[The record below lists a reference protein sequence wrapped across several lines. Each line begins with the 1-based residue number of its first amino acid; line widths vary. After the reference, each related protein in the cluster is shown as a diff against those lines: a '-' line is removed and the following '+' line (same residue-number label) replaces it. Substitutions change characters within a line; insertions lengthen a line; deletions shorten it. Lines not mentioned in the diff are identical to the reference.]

1 MYFKNHINK
10 LVRVQTSENRDIK
23 NGILLDRNERVESFD
38 NKTYKKILKSISRYS
53 INATPDIQALYKKLS
68 KTFKIK
74 KENIYIG
81 QGITEL
87 MSQII

>member
-53 INATPDIQALYKKLS
+53 INATPDIQALYKKLLQD
-68 KTFKIK
+68 F
-74 KENIYIG
+74 
-81 QGITEL
+81 
-87 MSQII
+87 

>member
-74 KENIYIG
+74 KKIS
-81 QGITEL
+81 TLAREL
-87 MSQII
+87 QN